1 MLNKLLSLPKEDNKY
16 YVLDA
21 VSIEREAEQAL
32 IFHYNGNLVI
42 LGFAYADFSFETIDT
57 IHEFTGGTFESID
70 DFHLIEVP
78 ESEALSCLRF
88 YMETEVSDGTIYLPE
103 GVEKQFLIDSISDLI
118 NRFGGNIDEQE
129 KTSFES
135 ALNNVEIDL
144 REPVS
149 KGDENGFFDSD
160 HMIVPEELVDI
171 TTMPYLF
178 SGREET
184 LSMINYYQNFDE
196 NLSMVISKSSEA
208 VAPNVAGNVV
218 GEGASLD
225 DIIKSQKGIRFI
237 INGGF
242 NHYRKNFYS
251 WKDDDFNVGDPVGLV
266 KIRENL
272 FEDYIDIK
280 DYGFLTQNNKGDYW
294 KITDYA
300 NLNKEAKYIL
310 GCTPLLIHK
319 GKAVPIAVEEMIPVE
334 DGEINPPSF
343 LGHGMQIHPR
353 TAVATLGREL
363 IFIVIENNESGT
375 GGCTL
380 QELQNLGVAMGFDSM
395 LNLDGGG
402 SSQFRL
408 MTDGGHVFSNYV
420 LPEDKNR
427 VLGHSLII
435 FDEKLK

>member
-1 MLNKLLSLPKEDNKY
+1 MLNKLLSLPEQEIKY
-16 YVLDA
+16 YALDG
-21 VSIEREAEQAL
+21 VSIDGEALQAL
-32 IFHYNGNLVI
+32 TFHYNGKLVI
-42 LGFAYADFSFETIDT
+42 IGFAYASFNFETIDT
-57 IHEFTGGTFESID
+57 ISEFTEDLFESLD
-70 DFHLIEVP
+70 GFHLIEIP
-78 ESEALSCLRF
+78 ELEALSCLRF
-88 YMETEVSDGTIYLPE
+88 YMDTEVSDGPVYLPK
-103 GVEKQFLIDSISDLI
+103 GIEKQFFINSMTSLI
-118 NRFGGNIDEQE
+118 NRFGIMIDDQE
-129 KTSFES
+129 KASFEA
-135 ALNNVEIDL
+135 ALNNVEVAL

-149 KGDENGFFDSD
+149 KGDEDGFYESD
-160 HMIVPEELVDI
+160 HAIVPNELVDF

-184 LSMINYYQNFDE
+184 LNMISYYQNFDE

-208 VAPNVAGNVV
+208 IAPNVDGNVI
-218 GEGASLD
+218 GDGASLD
-225 DIIKSQKGIRFI
+225 DIIQSQKGIRFI

-319 GKAVPIAVEEMIPVE
+319 GKAVPIAVEEMIPVKA
-334 DGEINPPSF
+334 GEINPPSF

-363 IFIVIENNESGT
+363 IFIVIENNAAGT

-380 QELQNLGVAMGFDSM
+380 QELQNLGLAMGFDYM

-402 SSQFRL
+402 SSQFKF
-408 MTDGGHVFSNYV
+408 MTDNGFISNYV
-420 LPEDKNR
+420 LPEDQNR

-435 FDEKLK
+435 FDETLK

>member
-1 MLNKLLSLPKEDNKY
+1 MLNKLLSLQKEENKY

-21 VSIEREAEQAL
+21 VSIECDAEHAL
-32 IFHYNGNLVI
+32 IFRFDEKLVI
-42 LGFAYADFSFETIDT
+42 LGFAYAPFSFETNNT
-57 IHEFTGGTFESID
+57 ITEFTGDSYMSID
-70 DFHLIEVP
+70 NYHLIEAT
-78 ESEALSCLRF
+78 ELEAISCLRF
-88 YMETEVSDGTIYLPE
+88 YIETEVSDGTVYLPE
-103 GVEKQFLIDSISDLI
+103 GIEKQFFIDSITSLI
-118 NRFGGNIDEQE
+118 NRFGIMIDDQE
-129 KTSFES
+129 KASFVA
-135 ALNNVEIDL
+135 ALNNVEIEL

-149 KGDENGFFDSD
+149 KADKDGFYVSD
-160 HMIVPEELVDI
+160 DLIVPDELVDL

-178 SGREET
+178 SGREEM
-184 LSMINYYQNFDE
+184 LNMITYYQNHDE

-208 VAPNVAGNVV
+208 VAPNVSGNIV

-225 DIIKSQKGIRFI
+225 DIVKAQKGIRFI

-242 NHYRKNFYS
+242 NHYRKNFYHWS
-251 WKDDDFNVGDPVGLV
+251 EDNFNVGDPVGIV
-266 KIRENL
+266 KIREHL

-280 DYGFLTQNNKGDYW
+280 NYGFLTQENKGDMW
-294 KITDYA
+294 TITNYE

-319 GKAVPIAVEEMIPVE
+319 GKAVPISVAEMIPVKE
-334 DGEINPPSF
+334 GEINPPSF

-380 QELQNLGVAMGFDSM
+380 QELQNFGAAMGFDYM

-402 SSQFRL
+402 SSQFKF
-408 MTDGGHVFSNYV
+408 MTDNGFVSNYV
-420 LPEDKNR
+420 LPEDENR

-435 FDEKLK
+435 FDESLK